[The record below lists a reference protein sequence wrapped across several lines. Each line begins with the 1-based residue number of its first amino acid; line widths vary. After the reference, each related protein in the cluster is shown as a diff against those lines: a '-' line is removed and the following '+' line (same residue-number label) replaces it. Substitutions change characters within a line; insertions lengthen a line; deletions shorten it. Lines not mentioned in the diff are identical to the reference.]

1 MGTLILNPNP
11 VFDRTI
17 TLIELI
23 PGAVMRTLDVELT
36 AGGKGINVAR
46 ALRALNTPA
55 SLVLP
60 VGEDDQQRY
69 CDLLTAE
76 GASFTAVPVPGPV
89 RTASIY
95 LEQRVER
102 VTVVNDAGH
111 PMEPAAWGTV
121 LDAVAELVQ
130 PDDLL
135 LCMGSFPPEFSSE
148 GLVALIQRVHGAQ
161 ARILIDTVPN
171 LLAAA
176 LPHQPDL
183 VTPNLDEALAAL
195 SARDAHL
202 IDAHDRSDDEVRE
215 QAEQAAL
222 ALCARGARRAFVTA
236 GATGVAL
243 ADGEQVQW
251 FDSYP
256 VTPVST
262 VGAGDSFV
270 AGIASALHDQADNSR
285 THHGERSAWD
295 DHDWALATL
304 TGIATAATSCEQ
316 VRAGGI
322 DPQRVRAI
330 LAELLARPTSVDSV
344 VTRS

>member
-1 MGTLILNPNP
+1 MGTLIVNPNP

-17 TLIELI
+17 RLVELI
-23 PGAVMRTLDVELT
+23 PGAVMRTLEVELT

-46 ALRALNTPA
+46 ALRALGTPA
-55 SLVLP
+55 SLLVP
-60 VGEDDQQRY
+60 VGADDQQRY

-76 GASFTAVPVPGPV
+76 GANFTAVPVPGPV

-95 LEQRVER
+95 LEERVDR

-111 PMEPAAWGTV
+111 PMDHAAWARV
-121 LDAVAELVQ
+121 LDAVAEQLRA
-130 PDDLL
+130 DDLV
-135 LCMGSFPPEFSSE
+135 LCMGSFPPDFPAQ
-148 GLVALIQRVHGAQ
+148 GLIALIDTVHRAQ

-176 LPHQPDL
+176 LPHHPDL

-195 SARDAHL
+195 DARQAHL
-202 IDAHDRSDDEVRE
+202 IDADERSASEVQQ
-215 QAEQAAL
+215 QAMQVAGE
-222 ALCARGARRAFVTA
+222 LCARGAQRAFVTA
-236 GATGVAL
+236 GSAGVAL
-243 ADGEQVQW
+243 AHGEQCQW
-251 FDSYP
+251 FASYP

-270 AGIASALHDQADNSR
+270 AGVASALHAQAMD
-285 THHGERSAWD
+285 GVAWAAR
-295 DHDWALATL
+295 DWATATL

-322 DPQRVRAI
+322 DAERVRAI
-330 LAELLARPTSVDSV
+330 RTALLARPDSV
-344 VTRS
+344 AS

>member
-17 TLIELI
+17 GLVELI

-46 ALRALNTPA
+46 ALRTLNTPA
-55 SLVLP
+55 SLVIP
-60 VGEDDQQRY
+60 VGTDDRQRY

-76 GASFTAVPVPGPV
+76 GATFTAVPVPGPV

-111 PMEPAAWGTV
+111 PMDQAAWATV
-121 LDAVAELVQ
+121 LDAVAELLQ

-135 LCMGSFPPEFSSE
+135 LCMGSFPPEFPAE
-148 GLVALIQRVHGAQ
+148 GLVALIKTVHRAQ

-171 LLAAA
+171 LLGAA
-176 LPHQPDL
+176 LAHHPDL

-195 SARDAHL
+195 DARDAHL
-202 IDAHDRSDDEVRE
+202 IDAHDRTDDEVRE
-215 QAEQAAL
+215 QAEQAAV

-236 GATGVAL
+236 GATGVCF
-243 ADGEQVQW
+243 ADGEQVLW
-251 FDSYP
+251 FDSFP

-270 AGIASALHDQADNSR
+270 AGIASALHTQALQDQAK
-285 THHGERSAWD
+285 HGAAWD
-295 DHDWALATL
+295 NCDWATATL

-322 DPQRVRAI
+322 DPQRVRTI
-330 LAELLARPTSVDSV
+330 LAELLARPVTITSAGA
-344 VTRS
+344 RS

>member
-1 MGTLILNPNP
+1 MGILIVNPNP

-17 TLIELI
+17 RLVELI

-55 SLVLP
+55 SLLLP
-60 VGEDDQQRY
+60 VGADDQQRY

-76 GASFTAVPVPGPV
+76 GADFIAVPVPGPV

-95 LEQRVER
+95 LEERVDR

-111 PMEPAAWGTV
+111 PMSPQSWNTV
-121 LDAVAELVQ
+121 LQTVAEQLKA
-130 PDDLL
+130 DDLV
-135 LCMGSFPPEFSSE
+135 LCMGSFPPEFPAQ
-148 GLVALIQRVHGAQ
+148 GLIDLVEAVHRAQ

-176 LPHQPDL
+176 LPHHPDL

-195 SARDAHL
+195 DAREAHL
-202 IDAHDRSDDEVRE
+202 IDAAERS
-215 QAEQAAL
+215 AEQVRDEAERAAR
-222 ALCARGARRAFVTA
+222 ALCARGAQRAFVTA
-236 GATGVAL
+236 GATGVAM
-243 ADGEQVQW
+243 ATG
-251 FDSYP
+251 DSSLWCPTYP

-270 AGIASALHDQADNSR
+270 AGLASALHEQATN
-285 THHGERSAWD
+285 GVAWD
-295 DHDWALATL
+295 SRDWQRATL

-322 DPQRVRAI
+322 DAQRVQTILNAL
-330 LAELLARPTSVDSV
+330 LAEQANTVS
-344 VTRS
+344 TT

>member
-1 MGTLILNPNP
+1 MGTVILNPNP

-17 TLIELI
+17 SLVELI

-46 ALRALNTPA
+46 ALRALGTPA
-55 SLVLP
+55 SLILP
-60 VGEDDQQRY
+60 VGVDDRQRY

-76 GASFTAVPVPGPV
+76 GAQFTAVPVPGPV

-111 PMEPAAWGTV
+111 PMNEAAWHQV
-121 LDAVAELVQ
+121 LDVVAEHLQ
-130 PDDLL
+130 PDDLV
-135 LCMGSFPPEFSSE
+135 LCMGSFPPEFPAQ
-148 GLVALIQRVHGAQ
+148 GLIALIETVHQAQ

-176 LPHQPDL
+176 LPHHPDL
-183 VTPNLDEALAAL
+183 VTPNLDEALATL
-195 SARDAHL
+195 DARDAHL
-202 IDAHDRSDDEVRE
+202 IDAQHRSDEEVRQ
-215 QAEQAAL
+215 QAERAAL
-222 ALCARGARRAFVTA
+222 ALCARGADRAYVTA

-243 ADGEQVQW
+243 AHGEQSQW
-251 FDSYP
+251 CASYP

-270 AGIASALHDQADNSR
+270 AGIARSLHDQALD
-285 THHGERSAWD
+285 GAAWD
-295 DHDWALATL
+295 SRDWACATL
-304 TGIATAATSCEQ
+304 TGIATAAASCEQ

-322 DPQRVRAI
+322 DPHRVQAI
-330 LAELLARPTSVDSV
+330 LSELLARPAGIDVQGAFS
-344 VTRS
+344 